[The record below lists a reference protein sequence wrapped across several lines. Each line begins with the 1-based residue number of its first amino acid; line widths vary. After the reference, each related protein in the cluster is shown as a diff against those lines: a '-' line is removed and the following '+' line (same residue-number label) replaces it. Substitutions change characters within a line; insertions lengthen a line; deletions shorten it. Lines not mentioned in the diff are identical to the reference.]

1 VFLGYLYHLDIYLLG
16 RNSCSDLMCLWVI
29 EFLSRVRILFMFG
42 YRSLIRI
49 DFCKYSIYQA
59 AHLGFLFFVFTFYF
73 ADFFFFS
80 HWFYIFNFC
89 RILAKNQNI

>member
-1 VFLGYLYHLDIYLLG
+1 MFLGYLYHLDIYLLG

-73 ADFFFFS
+73 ADFFFS